1 MIISIIVA
9 VASNNVIGKNNT
21 LPWHLPAD
29 MKYFKETTSGHC
41 VITGRKNYES
51 IPEKFRPLQG
61 RTNIVITRNKELRY
75 DGVIMVH
82 SLQEA
87 IAEAMKKNETEVF
100 IIGGGEIFKEAVSL
114 ADKIY
119 LTRIHHTIDGDIFF
133 PEINPDTWIEAN
145 RTDRMADEK
154 NKYNYSF
161 LVYTRK
167 K

>member
-1 MIISIIVA
+1 
-9 VASNNVIGKNNT
+9 
-21 LPWHLPAD
+21 
-29 MKYFKETTSGHC
+29 
-41 VITGRKNYES
+41 
-51 IPEKFRPLQG
+51 
-61 RTNIVITRNKELRY
+61 
-75 DGVIMVH
+75 MVH

-133 PEINPDTWIEAN
+133 PEINPDTWLEAN
-145 RTDRMADEK
+145 RTDCMADEK

-161 LVYTRK
+161 LVYARK